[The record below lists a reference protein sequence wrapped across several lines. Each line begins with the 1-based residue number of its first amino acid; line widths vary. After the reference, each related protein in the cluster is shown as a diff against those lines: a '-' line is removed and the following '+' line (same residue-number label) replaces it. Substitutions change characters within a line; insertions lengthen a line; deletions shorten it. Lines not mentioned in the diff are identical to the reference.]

1 MLCLNIGDVT
11 IITFKGID
19 YYWLAPDISK
29 YDAIHLFENSALDAR
44 GYIQN
49 TFQRNQCLK

>member
-1 MLCLNIGDVT
+1 MLCLNISDVT

-19 YYWLAPDISK
+19 YCCFIHDISK